1 MAPPLRPSDNV
12 VTREIEGE
20 LILVPL
26 TSGVGDLE
34 DELYAFNET
43 GAVIWRKFDGRS
55 TVQEIARELA
65 EEFEA
70 PAEQIREDV
79 EGLAQELLS
88 RGLLVEV
95 SG

>member
-1 MAPPLRPSDNV
+1 MPQGAYCRSTRLV
-12 VTREIEGE
+12 AREIEGE

-43 GAVIWRKFDGRS
+43 GALVWRKFDGRR
-55 TVQEIARELA
+55 TVDEIALELA
-65 EEFEA
+65 RESDA
-70 PAEQIREDV
+70 PMERIREDV

-88 RGLLVEV
+88 RGLLVTA
-95 SG
+95 G